1 MKRFLIVWAVV
12 FGIFLYFLGE
22 TAGKVSFSTLLL
34 SLPGTAVF
42 ALIITKLLKPRPEE
56 KELEKQWI
64 LKKENIEKNKVV
76 TNKKNTNDE
85 DLEWV
90 EDALHPGR
98 YFTTSLIESFHLFPH
113 DNEE

>member
-12 FGIFLYFLGE
+12 SGIFLYFLGE

-64 LKKENIEKNKVV
+64 LKKENIEKKEFEEIIQKRNS
-76 TNKKNTNDE
+76 NKKKFLFDPHYDHIPGNVYYVPINE
-85 DLEWV
+85 DDDL
-90 EDALHPGR
+90 
-98 YFTTSLIESFHLFPH
+98 
-113 DNEE
+113 